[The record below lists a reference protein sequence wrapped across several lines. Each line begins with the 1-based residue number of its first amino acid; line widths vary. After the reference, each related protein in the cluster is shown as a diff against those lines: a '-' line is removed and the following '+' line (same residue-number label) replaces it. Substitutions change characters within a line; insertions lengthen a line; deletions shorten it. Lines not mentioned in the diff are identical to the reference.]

1 MRIEVK
7 ICKTKI
13 NISMIFYNYSMIIGK
28 ISNKGQIVIP
38 KKIREK
44 LGIKSGDGLI
54 FRVKDNYIIIE
65 KIEEKLADILKH
77 SKPIMNSLEFQ
88 SKMRDEWD

>member
-1 MRIEVK
+1 
-7 ICKTKI
+7 
-13 NISMIFYNYSMIIGK
+13 MIFYNYSMIIGK
-28 ISNKGQIVIP
+28 ISKKGQIVIP

-65 KIEEKLADILKH
+65 KIEEKLVDILKH
-77 SKPIMNSLEFQ
+77 SKPILNSLEFQ
-88 SKMRDEWD
+88 SKMRDEWE

>member
-1 MRIEVK
+1 M
-7 ICKTKI
+7 
-13 NISMIFYNYSMIIGK
+13 
-28 ISNKGQIVIP
+28 
-38 KKIREK
+38 EK

-77 SKPIMNSLEFQ
+77 SKPILNSLEFQ
-88 SKMRDEWD
+88 SKIRDEWD

>member
-1 MRIEVK
+1 
-7 ICKTKI
+7 
-13 NISMIFYNYSMIIGK
+13 MIFYNYSMIIRK
-28 ISNKGQIVIP
+28 ISDKGQIVIP

-44 LGIKSGDGLI
+44 LGIKTGNDLI
-54 FRVKDNYIIIE
+54 FRIQDNHIIIE
-65 KIEEKLADILKH
+65 KIKEKLINILKH